1 MKLIQLS
8 IFQMF
13 SKSDLKICQN
23 MLTGWFNT
31 KIPEFQPYDFLKHV
45 KCSYTIV

>member
-13 SKSDLKICQN
+13 AKSDLKIYQN
-23 MLTGWFNT
+23 KADLEIT
-31 KIPEFQPYDFLKHV
+31 KI
-45 KCSYTIV
+45 C